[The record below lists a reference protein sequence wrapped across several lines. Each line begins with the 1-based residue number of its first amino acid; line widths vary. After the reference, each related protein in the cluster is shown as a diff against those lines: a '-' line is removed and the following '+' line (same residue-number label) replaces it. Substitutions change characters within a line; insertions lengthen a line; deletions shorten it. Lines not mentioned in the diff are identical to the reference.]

1 MKILLYINNR
11 LLTIQT
17 KTLIEFMLSKFKHQ
31 KTVVISSCLFLLKIL
46 KKGENKCHQM
56 MY

>member
-17 KTLIEFMLSKFKHQ
+17 KTLTEFMLSKFKHQ
-31 KTVVISSCLFLLKIL
+31 KIVVINSYLFLLQFL
-46 KKGENKCHQM
+46 KGGR
-56 MY
+56 